1 VIQETDDN
9 SAPNSDAGSEVSV
22 QTDQERESGEAA
34 GSDAIEQN
42 QGVNDQNGNPVQNQ
56 QGPNTGGQVV
66 TENGTETEQSQA
78 REDAEDGTATTFD
91 GTETNAKPASTG
103 ETSTS
108 DNASTVTEQE
118 RREQSSAGQTTGTAN
133 TGSSTSGDTQEDLNT
148 PQSDADLA
156 ASLGF

>member
-1 VIQETDDN
+1 MIQETDDN
-9 SAPNSDAGSEVSV
+9 SAPNSDASSEVSV
-22 QTDQERESGEAA
+22 QTDQERENGEAA

-56 QGPNTGGQVV
+56 QGPNTDGQVV
-66 TENGTETEQSQA
+66 TEDGTEVEQSQA
-78 REDAEDGTATTFD
+78 REDAQDGTATTFD
-91 GTETNAKPASTG
+91 GTETNAKPASEG

-118 RREQSSAGQTTGTAN
+118 RREQSSAGVTTGTAN
-133 TGSSTSGDTQEDLNT
+133 PDSSTSGDSQEDLNT
-148 PQSDADLA
+148 PQSDSDLA